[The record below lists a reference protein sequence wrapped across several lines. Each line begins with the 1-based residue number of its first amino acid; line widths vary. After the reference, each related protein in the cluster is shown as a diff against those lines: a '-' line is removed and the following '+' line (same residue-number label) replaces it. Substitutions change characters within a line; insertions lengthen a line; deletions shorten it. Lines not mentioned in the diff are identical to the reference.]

1 MIKRF
6 LYALL
11 SSTVLLSCSGEG
23 ESGDSFDIPDSLK
36 NVQAKPMME
45 VGQEV
50 MEDLVQ
56 NVSSPIEMA
65 ALIKKSRVPFSKDYL
80 SDPDLIDK
88 YNYSYDKALNLG
100 VLGADLGYL
109 NIYDKTSLI
118 ISHITSIKRIAEDLR
133 IGQFFEFGTLKR
145 LASNNENL
153 DSLMYISTSSF
164 NKMDRYLRENNRS
177 AESSLMVTGVWIEG
191 LYLATQVAEKKIQ
204 MGDTLSEDSQR
215 IFERIGEQKISLSDL
230 LIVLKVYKGDP
241 KIDELVQDLEE
252 VKNTFAPIKISI
264 EMGEPTYKEVNGM
277 LMIIQND
284 IQHVIIPDG
293 QMKKIIDISKKIRN
307 KIIKL

>member
-1 MIKRF
+1 MIRKLLYVF
-6 LYALL
+6 LSMPFLF
-11 SSTVLLSCSGEG
+11 SCTG
-23 ESGDSFDIPDSLK
+23 GDGDDGSFNVPDSLK
-36 NVQAKPMME
+36 SANAKPMME
-45 VGQEV
+45 VGKEV

-65 ALIKKSRVPFSKDYL
+65 ALIKKSNVPFSKEYL

-88 YNYSYDKALNLG
+88 YNLAHDKALNLG

-118 ISHITSIKRIAEDLR
+118 ISHITSIKSLAEDLR

-164 NKMDRYLRENNRS
+164 NKMDRYLRENSRGS
-177 AESSLMVTGVWIEG
+177 ESSLMVSGVWIEG

-204 MGDTLSEDSQR
+204 LGDTLTEDAKR

-230 LIVLKVYKGDP
+230 LIVLKVYKGNP
-241 KIDELVQDLEE
+241 QIAELINDLEE
-252 VKNTFAPIKISI
+252 VKDVFKPIKISV
-264 EMGEPTYKEVNGM
+264 EMGEPTSKEINGM
-277 LMIIQND
+277 LVIIQND
-284 IQHVIIPDG
+284 VQHVEIPDG
-293 QMKKIIDISKKIRN
+293 QMKKIIEVSKKIRN

>member
-1 MIKRF
+1 MIRKLLYVF
-6 LYALL
+6 LSIPFLF
-11 SSTVLLSCSGEG
+11 SCSGG
-23 ESGDSFDIPDSLK
+23 GNDDGTFDIPDSLK
-36 NVQAKPMME
+36 HANAKPLME

-65 ALIKKSRVPFSKDYL
+65 ALIKKSNVPFSKEYL
-80 SDPDLIDK
+80 SDPGLKDK
-88 YNYSYDKALNLG
+88 YNLAHDKALNLG

-118 ISHITSIKRIAEDLR
+118 ISHITSIKSLAEDLR
-133 IGQFFEFGTLKR
+133 IGQFFEFETLKR

-164 NKMDRYLRENNRS
+164 NKMDRYLRENGRS
-177 AESSLMVTGVWIEG
+177 SESSLMVAGVWIEG

-204 MGDTLSEDSQR
+204 MGDTLTEDSKR

-230 LIVLKVYKGDP
+230 LIVLKVYKENPQIATLISDF
-241 KIDELVQDLEE
+241 EE
-252 VKNTFAPIKISI
+252 VKDVFKPIKISV
-264 EMGEPTYKEVNGM
+264 EMGEPTSKEINGM
-277 LMIIQND
+277 LVIIQND
-284 IQHVIIPDG
+284 VQHVEIPDG
-293 QMKKIIDISKKIRN
+293 QMKKIIEVSKKIRN
-307 KIIKL
+307 KIIKI